1 MWMIALILL
10 QGTTF
15 QIASDQMLYRSL
27 YACEQARV
35 ELVTRLDAT
44 KPNGGKIISSCVQM
58 SDGLGV

>member
-1 MWMIALILL
+1 MWIIALILL

-27 YACEQARV
+27 YDCEQARA
-35 ELVTRLDAT
+35 ELVARLDAT

-58 SDGLGV
+58 TDGLGV